1 MDSRRSRETIL
12 NHLLRSTI
20 SNYVGRFIAL
30 GMWLVLTPFV
40 LHHLEVT
47 LYGLWALIGSVTSYG
62 YLLDFG
68 ISGAIT
74 KYVAEYH
81 AKEQMDD
88 ARHLVGTALI
98 SYLSISAIVMLIFG
112 AFAPVFPRIFNIP
125 PENHDLSSWL
135 VILAGF
141 GTALAIPSSSTTA
154 VLRGLQRFDL
164 MNLIG
169 IVSTL
174 LLASATVIVLLLG
187 GGIVGYVLVGIAVN
201 IVMLIPAVWLIR
213 RIAPELHF
221 GTLTASREMWM
232 KLSSFSSALFLV
244 RIGGQLESKSDE
256 IVIGSFLPVSFIT
269 PYSLAQKLSNF
280 PQSLTDQFLTLL
292 LPLAS
297 KLHAENEQSR
307 IRSMYTIS
315 TRLTLAIFL
324 PVGIGLFF
332 LAGPFLAAWVGD
344 EFVKYRHLVV
354 ILSLASMIDTSTWPA
369 GAVLQG
375 MGLPRFSGIMAITT
389 GLSNLILSLI
399 LVKQMGLTGVALG
412 TLIPTS
418 VVCLGI
424 VLPYTTWK
432 IGVSPQDV
440 FANILTPVL
449 LPMIPASLAVYILTS
464 LVQPASI
471 FSILAVG
478 GCGLLVYSSVY
489 LAMSANTFERDLI
502 QGILKNI
509 LQRAKTYLVPSERSN
524 P

>member
-1 MDSRRSRETIL
+1 MDSRETII

-30 GMWLVLTPFV
+30 GMWLLLTPFV
-40 LHHLEVT
+40 LRHLETT

-68 ISGAIT
+68 ISAAIT
-74 KYVAEYH
+74 KYVAEYR
-81 AKEQMDD
+81 AKDQMQN
-88 ARHLVGTALI
+88 ARQLVGTALI
-98 SYLSISAIVMLIFG
+98 SYLSISAVVLLIFG
-112 AFAPVFPRIFNIP
+112 WFAPIFPKIFNVP
-125 PENHDLSSWL
+125 PENHSLSSWL
-135 VILAGF
+135 VILAGIA
-141 GTALAIPSSSTTA
+141 TALAIPGSSTTA

-174 LLASATVIVLLLG
+174 LLAGGTVIVLLLG
-187 GGIVGYVLVGIAVN
+187 GGIIGYVVVGIAVN
-201 IVMLIPAVWLIR
+201 IVMLIPTIWVIH

-221 GTLTASREMWM
+221 GTLNASRAMFQ
-232 KLSSFSSALFLV
+232 KLSSFSSALFMV
-244 RIGGQLESKSDE
+244 RIGGQLESKTDE
-256 IVIGSFLPVSFIT
+256 IVIGRSLPVSFIT

-324 PVGIGLFF
+324 PVGIGLLF
-332 LAGPFLAAWVGD
+332 LAGQFLAAWVGE
-344 EFVKYRHLVV
+344 EFAEYRYLVV

-375 MGLPRFSGIMAITT
+375 MGLPRFSGMMAMTT
-389 GLSNLILSLI
+389 GISNLILSLI
-399 LVKQMGLTGVALG
+399 LVRYMGLTGVALG

-424 VLPYTTWK
+424 VHPYTTWK
-432 IGVSPQDV
+432 IGITLRDLLR
-440 FANILTPVL
+440 NILIPVL
-449 LPMIPASLAVYILTS
+449 LPVAPASLAVYVLTS
-464 LVQPASI
+464 LIHPASI

-478 GCGLLVYSSVY
+478 GCGFLIYSSVY
-489 LAMSANTFERDLI
+489 LIMPANIFERDLI
-502 QGILKNI
+502 QSILRNI
-509 LQRAKTYLVPSERSN
+509 LQRVKTYLVPSERSN